1 MGSPHRYREIDVGG
15 TPRELGRQLGEA
27 AGEEIRGFCAI
38 AMERVNRTVP
48 ITREAALDVARSSI
62 PIAERYAP
70 DMVDEMRG
78 TAEAARVSLEELML
92 LQVRNQLKPVDAGC
106 TSFSIGQPLRS
117 ERIVAQN
124 WDADP
129 ALDEFTIVLTR
140 RPVGKP
146 AFMTITQ
153 AGLIAYIGFNSE
165 GIGVCANTLP
175 APSRRLGVPHYF
187 VLRGIYEASS
197 LNGAIDA
204 VDRADRAIPANI
216 MMTTP
221 EGPANLEV
229 TLGAVYVL
237 KGDGCG
243 LVTHTN
249 HCRHP
254 DLVAINDSFP
264 ELIQS
269 HSRQE
274 RIDRL
279 LASLSNGDGRD
290 TAGGAQQIIKP
301 GQSVKPTHEATVL
314 ELQSAL
320 SDHDNYP
327 RSICRHVN
335 DDQPTGF
342 WQTVFSV
349 IIEPERS
356 QMQITRGTPCSHPYE
371 TYRIHGNVGSHE
383 Q

>member
-1 MGSPHRYREIDVGG
+1 MGSPHRYTEIDVAG

-27 AGEEIRGFCAI
+27 AGEQIRGFCAI
-38 AMERVNRTVP
+38 AMERVNRTVA
-48 ITREAALDVARSSI
+48 ITREAALDVARCSI
-62 PIAERYAP
+62 PIAERYSPA
-70 DMVDEMRG
+70 MIDELRG
-78 TAEAARVSLEELML
+78 TAEGARVSLEELML
-92 LQVRNQLKPVDAGC
+92 LQVRNQLKPADAGC

-153 AGLIAYIGFNSE
+153 AGLIAYIGFNSD

-187 VLRGIYEASS
+187 LLRGIYEASS
-197 LNGAIDA
+197 LSGAIDA
-204 VDRADRAIPANI
+204 VKRAERAIPANI

-221 EGPANLEV
+221 QGPANLEV
-229 TLGAVYVL
+229 TLDAVHVL
-237 KGDGCG
+237 TGDGSG

-254 DLVAINDSFP
+254 DLVPINDSFP

-269 HSRQE
+269 HSRQA

-279 LASLSNGDGRD
+279 LTSLSNVDRCD
-290 TAGGAQQIIKP
+290 SAGGIRQIVSS
-301 GQSVKPTHEATVL
+301 GQSRMPNHEATVQQ
-314 ELQSAL
+314 LQSAL
-320 SDHDNYP
+320 RDHDNHP

-371 TYRIHGNVGSHE
+371 MYRMSSTG
-383 Q
+383 

>member
-1 MGSPHRYREIDVGG
+1 MGSSNRYLEIDVAGA
-15 TPRELGRQLGEA
+15 PRELGRQLGEA
-27 AGEEIRGFCAI
+27 AGEQIRGFCSI

-62 PIAERYAP
+62 SIAERYAL
-70 DMVDEMRG
+70 DMVDELRG
-78 TAEAARVSLEELML
+78 TAEAARVLLEELML
-92 LQVRNQLKPVDAGC
+92 LQVRNQLKPADAGC
-106 TSFSIGQPLRS
+106 TSFSIGQPLGC

-129 ALDEFTIVLTR
+129 ALDDFTIVLTR

-153 AGLIAYIGFNSE
+153 AGLIAYIGFNSA
-165 GIGVCANTLP
+165 GIGICANTLP

-187 VLRGIYEASS
+187 LLRGIYEASS

-204 VDRADRAIPANI
+204 VNRGERAIPANI

-221 EGPANLEV
+221 QGPANLEV
-229 TLGAVYVL
+229 TLDAVQVL
-237 KGDGCG
+237 TGDGSG

-254 DLVAINDSFP
+254 ELVSINELFP

-269 HSRQE
+269 NARQA

-279 LASLSNGDGRD
+279 LASLSNGDGCD
-290 TAGGAQQIIKP
+290 SAEGARQIITS
-301 GQSVKPTHEATVL
+301 GQSLAKESLASTHEGTVL

-320 SDHDNYP
+320 RDHDNYP
-327 RSICRHVN
+327 RSICRHIN

-349 IIEPERS
+349 IIEPERN
-356 QMQITRGTPCSHPYE
+356 QMRITRGTPCSHPYE
-371 TYRIHGNVGSHE
+371 TYRMNSTA
-383 Q
+383 

>member
-1 MGSPHRYREIDVGG
+1 MGSSRRYTEIDVAG

-27 AGEEIRGFCAI
+27 AGEQIRGFCSI
-38 AMERVNRTVP
+38 AMERVNRTVA
-48 ITREAALDVARSSI
+48 ITREAAFNVARSSI

-70 DMVDEMRG
+70 DMVDELRG

-92 LQVRNQLKPVDAGC
+92 LQVRNQLKPSDAGC
-106 TSFSIGQPLRS
+106 TSFAIGSPLRS

-140 RPVGKP
+140 RPAGKP

-187 VLRGIYEASS
+187 LLRGIYEASS
-197 LNGAIDA
+197 LSGAIDA
-204 VDRADRAIPANI
+204 VNRGERAIPGNI
-216 MMTTP
+216 MMTTLQ
-221 EGPANLEV
+221 GSANLEV
-229 TLGAVYVL
+229 TLDAVHVL
-237 KGDGCG
+237 TGEGSG

-269 HSRQE
+269 HSRQA

-279 LASLSNGDGRD
+279 LASLSNRD
-290 TAGGAQQIIKP
+290 RYDSAGSAQRTGTSDDSQTTGALAR
-301 GQSVKPTHEATVL
+301 THEATVQ
-314 ELQSAL
+314 EVQSAL
-320 SDHDNYP
+320 RDHDNYP

-335 DDQPTGF
+335 DDQPTEF

-349 IIEPERS
+349 IIEPEHS

-371 TYRIHGNVGSHE
+371 TYRMKRTA
-383 Q
+383 

>member
-1 MGSPHRYREIDVGG
+1 MSTERLDRRLFNDEVFVSSLNRYLQIEVAG

-27 AGEEIRGFCAI
+27 AGEQIRGFCAI
-38 AMERVNRTVP
+38 AMERVNKTVA
-48 ITREAALDVARSSI
+48 ISKASAMAVARESI
-62 PIAERYAP
+62 PFAEQYAP
-70 DMVDEMRG
+70 HMIEELRG
-78 TAEAARVSLEELML
+78 AAEAARVSLEDLML
-92 LQVRNQLKPVDAGC
+92 LQVRNQLKADDAGC
-106 TSFSIGQPLRS
+106 TSFSIGQPARR

-129 ALDEFTIVLTR
+129 ALDPFTVVLTR
-140 RPVGKP
+140 KPVGKP

-153 AGLIAYIGFNSE
+153 AGLIAYIGFNSA
-165 GIGVCANTLP
+165 GIGLCANTLP

-187 VLRGIYEASS
+187 QMREMYEATS
-197 LNGAIDA
+197 LAEATEA
-204 VDRADRAIPANI
+204 VRRAERAIPANI

-221 EGPANLEV
+221 QGPANMEV
-229 TLGAVYVL
+229 TLDAVHVL
-237 KGDGCG
+237 GGDGTG

-254 DLVAINDSFP
+254 ELVAINDSFP

-269 HSRQE
+269 HARQA

-279 LASLSNGDGRD
+279 LALPESHSSTTSFD
-290 TAGGAQQIIKP
+290 A
-301 GQSVKPTHEATVL
+301 SVNRLKTV
-314 ELQSAL
+314 L
-320 SDHDNYP
+320 SDHDGYP

-335 DDQPTGF
+335 DEQPTGF

-349 IIEPERS
+349 IIEPERQ

-371 TYRIHGNVGSHE
+371 TY
-383 Q
+383 QLQ

>member
-1 MGSPHRYREIDVGG
+1 MGSPHRYKEIDVVG

-38 AMERVNRTVP
+38 AMERVSKTVA
-48 ITREAALDVARSSI
+48 ISNEAALAVARSSI
-62 PIAERYAP
+62 PIAERYAA
-70 DMVDEMRG
+70 DMVDELRG

-92 LQVRNQLKPVDAGC
+92 LQVRNQLKPADAGC
-106 TSFSIGQPLRS
+106 TSFSIGSPIRS

-129 ALDEFTIVLTR
+129 ALDDFTIVLTR

-165 GIGVCANTLP
+165 GIGICANTLP

-187 VLRGIYEASS
+187 LLRGIYEANS
-197 LNGAIDA
+197 LNEAINA
-204 VDRADRAIPANI
+204 VNRGERAIPANI

-221 EGPANLEV
+221 QGPANLEV
-229 TLGAVYVL
+229 TLDTVHVL
-237 KGDGCG
+237 TGDGSG

-254 DLVAINDSFP
+254 DLVAINGSFP

-269 HSRQE
+269 HSRQT
-274 RIDRL
+274 RIDWL
-279 LASLSNGDGRD
+279 LTSLSNGDGCD
-290 TAGGAQQIIKP
+290 SAEA
-301 GQSVKPTHEATVL
+301 THEATVQ
-314 ELQSAL
+314 ELQAAL
-320 SDHDNYP
+320 RDHDNYP

-349 IIEPERS
+349 IIEPTQS

-371 TYRIHGNVGSHE
+371 TYRMKSTA
-383 Q
+383 

>member
-1 MGSPHRYREIDVGG
+1 MGSPHRYTEIDVAG
-15 TPRELGRQLGEA
+15 TPYELGRQLGEA
-27 AGEEIRGFCAI
+27 AGEQIRGFCAI
-38 AMERVNRTVP
+38 AMERVNRTVA
-48 ITREAALDVARSSI
+48 ITREAALGVARSSI

-70 DMVDEMRG
+70 DMVDELRG
-78 TAEAARVSLEELML
+78 TAEAAQVSLEELML
-92 LQVRNQLKPVDAGC
+92 LQVRNQLKPADAGC
-106 TSFSIGQPLRS
+106 TSFSIGQPILS

-129 ALDEFTIVLTR
+129 ALDEFTVVLTR

-187 VLRGIYEASS
+187 LLREIYEASS
-197 LNGAIDA
+197 LNGAIGA
-204 VDRADRAIPANI
+204 VNRAERSIPANI

-221 EGPANLEV
+221 QGPANLEV
-229 TLGAVYVL
+229 TLDAVHVL
-237 KGDGCG
+237 TGDGCG

-269 HSRQE
+269 HSRQA

-279 LASLSNGDGRD
+279 LATKLSIDQKE
-290 TAGGAQQIIKP
+290 TKGGTEQIRHSGPLTIME
-301 GQSVKPTHEATVL
+301 SSRTNHEANVL
-314 ELQSAL
+314 EMQSSL
-320 SDHDNYP
+320 RDHENYP

-371 TYRIHGNVGSHE
+371 TYRMKGTA
-383 Q
+383 

>member
-1 MGSPHRYREIDVGG
+1 MDSPHRYSEIDVAG

-27 AGEEIRGFCAI
+27 AGEQIRGFCAI
-38 AMERVNRTVP
+38 AMDRVNRTVA
-48 ITREAALDVARSSI
+48 ITHEAALDVARCSI
-62 PIAERYAP
+62 PIAERYDPA
-70 DMVDEMRG
+70 MIEELRG
-78 TAEAARVSLEELML
+78 TAETARVSLEELML
-92 LQVRNQLKPVDAGC
+92 LQVRNQLKPADAGC
-106 TSFSIGQPLRS
+106 TSFSIGQPLLK

-146 AFMTITQ
+146 AFTTITQ

-187 VLRGIYEASS
+187 LLRGIYEARS
-197 LNGAIDA
+197 LNEAIDA
-204 VDRADRAIPANI
+204 VNRAERAIPANI

-221 EGPANLEV
+221 QGPANLEV
-229 TLGAVYVL
+229 TLDGVHVL
-237 KGDGCG
+237 TGDGCG

-269 HSRQE
+269 HSRQA
-274 RIDRL
+274 RIDKL
-279 LASLSNGDGRD
+279 LASLSNGDRCDSAEGSCD
-290 TAGGAQQIIKP
+290 IASS
-301 GQSVKPTHEATVL
+301 GQSPKSTYEATVQ
-314 ELQSAL
+314 EIQSAL
-320 SDHDNYP
+320 KDHDNYP

-335 DDQPTGF
+335 NDQPTGF

-349 IIEPERS
+349 IIEPERF

-371 TYRIHGNVGSHE
+371 TYRMKSTV
-383 Q
+383 

>member
-1 MGSPHRYREIDVGG
+1 MGSPDRYTEIDVAG

-27 AGEEIRGFCAI
+27 AGEQIRGFCAI
-38 AMERVNRTVP
+38 AMERVNRTVAM
-48 ITREAALDVARSSI
+48 TREAALDVARSSI

-70 DMVDEMRG
+70 DFVDEMRG

-92 LQVRNQLKPVDAGC
+92 LQVRNQLKPADAGC

-140 RPVGKP
+140 RPVDKP

-153 AGLIAYIGFNSE
+153 AGLIAYIGFNSA

-187 VLRGIYEASS
+187 LLRGIYEASS
-197 LNGAIDA
+197 LSEAVDA
-204 VDRADRAIPANI
+204 VQRAERAIPANI

-221 EGPANLEV
+221 QGPANLEV
-229 TLGAVYVL
+229 TLDAVHVL
-237 KGDGCG
+237 TGEGTG

-269 HSRQE
+269 HSRQA

-279 LASLSNGDGRD
+279 LASISNDVQCD
-290 TAGGAQQIIKP
+290 SVGGSQQIDST
-301 GQSVKPTHEATVL
+301 GQSPPTHEATVQ
-314 ELQSAL
+314 ELQAAL
-320 SDHDNYP
+320 RDHDNYP

-349 IIEPERS
+349 IIEPERN
-356 QMQITRGTPCSHPYE
+356 QMQITRGTPCSHPFE
-371 TYRIHGNVGSHE
+371 TYRMKNFG
-383 Q
+383 